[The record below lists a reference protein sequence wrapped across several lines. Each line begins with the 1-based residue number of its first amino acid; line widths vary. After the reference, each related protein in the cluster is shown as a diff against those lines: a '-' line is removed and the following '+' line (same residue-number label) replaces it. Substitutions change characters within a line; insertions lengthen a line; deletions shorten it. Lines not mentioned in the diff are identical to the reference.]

1 MGIRLNGRVTTG
13 TRDNLVA
20 GVHSSA
26 MPLEATNAVLKQTV
40 AIAERLTDLYGEEIA
55 LGEVGVNGTGLA
67 ENKGTTRPSPPA
79 SLLYGRVQSG
89 KTVSMILTTA
99 LCLDNGFRVVVVLT
113 SDNVAL
119 VKQTAQRFKDLA
131 ETRVFAGVK
140 EGAQYEWEGQESTVA
155 RDIPTKGLVLV
166 CAKNSVNLPE
176 VIRFLQNVGASK
188 YPVLVLDDEADAA
201 TPDTTLAQRSMSKPK
216 APKIASRIYRL
227 VITNDD
233 PGENGFS
240 LGQEF
245 PSSLYVQVTATP
257 YVLFLQRGDQPI
269 RPVDTFLLEP
279 GVGYCGGEAFFGKY
293 DPTPGTSTPDTLV
306 LVGATEAAEM
316 KEGAPKGLLGSIE
329 FFLLSACALSV
340 EKGWPA
346 DGFNHLSHTSAKTE
360 EHKTVAGYITN
371 RLNQLNDILDD
382 TKNSEETFRPAY
394 TELLRSIGKLPTL
407 NELLDI
413 CRSAIQHKEVLRVN
427 SKVGPP
433 AYGPRLNFL
442 IGGNILGR
450 GLTISDLL
458 VTYYVREA
466 KIAQMDTV
474 WQHAR
479 MFGYRQRYI
488 KYMRVYLPPQL
499 ATRFREI
506 HEGEEA
512 LRRSI
517 SNGDGSLAKLI
528 RIPSSSRATR
538 SNALDPRAIRGF
550 SAGRNQVNPQGLVLN
565 SVAGLQVQKILER
578 AGVPDG
584 EKLSR
589 DKRPMALPSA
599 FIRRLIATVPV
610 APDDA
615 GVWDA
620 DLVTALINSY
630 LSAQNDELI
639 VYVRLLD
646 DTDRTRARL
655 SGPEIALLRERS
667 PTKPSLALLYV
678 GSWLQPEGWYPTL
691 VMPKNCPAFVFEG
704 GSR

>member
-1 MGIRLNGRVTTG
+1 M
-13 TRDNLVA
+13 
-20 GVHSSA
+20 
-26 MPLEATNAVLKQTV
+26 K
-40 AIAERLTDLYGEEIA
+40 
-55 LGEVGVNGTGLA
+55 
-67 ENKGTTRPSPPA
+67 
-79 SLLYGRVQSG
+79 
-89 KTVSMILTTA
+89 
-99 LCLDNGFRVVVVLT
+99 
-113 SDNVAL
+113 
-119 VKQTAQRFKDLA
+119 
-131 ETRVFAGVK
+131 
-140 EGAQYEWEGQESTVA
+140 
-155 RDIPTKGLVLV
+155 
-166 CAKNSVNLPE
+166 
-176 VIRFLQNVGASK
+176 ASK

-201 TPDTTLAQRSMSKPK
+201 TPDTTLAQRSLSKPK

-279 GVGYCGGEAFFGKY
+279 GKGYCGGEAFFGSY
-293 DPTPGTSTPDTLV
+293 DPTPGAPTPETLV

-316 KEGAPKGLLGSIE
+316 TEGAPRGLLQSIE
-329 FFLLSACALSV
+329 FFLLSACALSL
-340 EKGWPA
+340 KNGWPS
-346 DGFNHLSHTSAKTE
+346 DGYNHLSHTSPKTE
-360 EHKTVAGYITN
+360 EHKIVAGYITT
-371 RLNQLNDILDD
+371 RLNQLHDILDD
-382 TKNSEETFRPAY
+382 PETSNDVFSSAYEE
-394 TELLRSIGKLPTL
+394 LSRSIKSLPP
-407 NELLDI
+407 LDKI
-413 CRSAIQHKEVLRVN
+413 LQVCRDAIQHKEVIRVN

-479 MFGYRQRYI
+479 MFGYRERYI

-512 LRRSI
+512 LRKSVA
-517 SNGDGSLAKLI
+517 SADGSLAKLI

-538 SNALDPRAIRGF
+538 PNALDPRAIRGL
-550 SAGRNQVNPQGLVLN
+550 SAGRNQVNPQAIMRDPI
-565 SVAGLQVQKILER
+565 AGLQVQKLLEK

-584 EKLSR
+584 QQLPQER
-589 DKRPMALPSA
+589 RPLALPIAS
-599 FIRRLIATVPV
+599 IRRLIAAVPV
-610 APDDA
+610 ATDDA
-615 GVWDA
+615 GVWDR
-620 DLVTALINSY
+620 DLVTALVNSY
-630 LSAQNDELI
+630 LSGQDENLI
-639 VYVRLLD
+639 VYVRRLD

-655 SGPEIALLRERS
+655 SGLEIALLRERS
-667 PTKPSLALLYV
+667 PGRPSLALLYV
-678 GSWLQPEGWYPTL
+678 GTWEQPLGWYPTL
-691 VMPKNCPAFVFEG
+691 VMPKDSPAFVFEG